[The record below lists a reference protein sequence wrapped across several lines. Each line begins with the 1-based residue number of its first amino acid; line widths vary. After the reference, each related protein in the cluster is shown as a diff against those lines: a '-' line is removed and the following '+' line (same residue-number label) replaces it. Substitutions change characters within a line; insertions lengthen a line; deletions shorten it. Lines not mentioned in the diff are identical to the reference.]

1 MISNYFTPKIDF
13 DSIIDNDPIKNS
25 RGDYWY
31 LNSHNYEQYSW
42 STEVFSDEEIDN
54 IRVLGIRLN
63 TERAETGGKGKDC
76 LDHRR
81 SFVSWF
87 PTNDLTSWVY
97 QRLTSAVNKNNEK
110 HFKFNLTM
118 IERLQFTFYDGNEEG
133 CYKSHIDP
141 LNWNNPH
148 NRKLSFVLQL
158 SHPSEYEGGEL
169 KLYNGGDPIT
179 IKREKGL
186 IVFFPS
192 YTLHEVTPVTKGE
205 RYTLVGWVHG
215 PAFK

>member
-1 MISNYFTPKIDF
+1 MI
-13 DSIIDNDPIKNS
+13 
-25 RGDYWY
+25 G
-31 LNSHNYEQYSW
+31 
-42 STEVFSDEEIDN
+42 
-54 IRVLGIRLN
+54 
-63 TERAETGGKGKDC
+63 
-76 LDHRR
+76 
-81 SFVSWF
+81 
-87 PTNDLTSWVY
+87 
-97 QRLTSAVNKNNEK
+97 
-110 HFKFNLTM
+110 
-118 IERLQFTFYDGNEEG
+118 RLQFTFYDGNEEG

-141 LNWNNPH
+141 LNWTNPH

-158 SHPSEYEGGEL
+158 SDPSEYEGGEL
-169 KLYNGGDPIT
+169 KLYNAYEPTT